1 MQIAIPRLPAVRLP
15 KLEREHW
22 IASSILSL
30 VAGLYLF
37 AGLSVSGVG
46 VEEGRAIAGVPSN
59 LPGVLRTNAPPA
71 PEPLQ
76 FREVAPQTAVAI
88 NAAVPISDSPNPAAS
103 AFTMASASATDRA
116 RALQCLT
123 AAIYYEAARETVEG
137 QRAVAQVVL
146 NRVRHPVYP
155 NTVCGVVYQG
165 SERATGC
172 QFTFTCDGSLA
183 RAPMASYWERAR
195 QVAALALSGSV
206 YAPVGW
212 ATHYHTNYVVPYWSS
227 SLVKAATIGTHIF
240 YRWTGG
246 WGRAPAF
253 KDRHAGFEPDYAT
266 LRQRA
271 LAAEIA
277 TDAAAAALAQAAAV
291 NPDIAIDAA
300 TKDKLA
306 AAAAA
311 AAAKSGTGSASIDS
325 FQRAVIRRY
334 EPMQGAAV
342 TAALE
347 SQAKK
352 SAPDDK
358 SVASHRWAMSGR
370 TSASPGQSA
379 AALAATD
386 TAPVKKANDK
396 PAAPACLEGV
406 KKAGADGA
414 VSC

>member
-1 MQIAIPRLPAVRLP
+1 M
-15 KLEREHW
+15 
-22 IASSILSL
+22 LSL

-46 VEEGRAIAGVPSN
+46 VEEGRAIAGVPAN

-76 FREVAPQTAVAI
+76 FRQVAPQDAAAI
-88 NAAVPISDSPNPAAS
+88 NAAVPVSDSPNPAAS
-103 AFTMASASATDRA
+103 AFSLASASPSDRA

-123 AAIYYEAARETVEG
+123 AAIYYEAARETVDG

-227 SLVKAATIGTHIF
+227 SLDKAATIGTHIF

-271 LAAEIA
+271 LAAEVA
-277 TDAAAAALAQAAAV
+277 TDAAAAAAAAAVAQAAAA

-311 AAAKSGTGSASIDS
+311 AAAKTGSSASIDS

-358 SVASHRWAMSGR
+358 AVASHRWAMSGR
-370 TSASPGQSA
+370 TAAAPAQSA
-379 AALAATD
+379 ATLFATD
-386 TAPVKKANDK
+386 TAPAKKAEEK

-406 KKAGADGA
+406 KKAGAAGT

>member
-1 MQIAIPRLPAVRLP
+1 M
-15 KLEREHW
+15 
-22 IASSILSL
+22 LSL

-46 VEEGRAIAGVPSN
+46 VEEGRAIAGVPAN
-59 LPGVLRTNAPPA
+59 LPGVLRTNALPA

-76 FREVAPQTAVAI
+76 FRQVAPQTAAAI
-88 NAAVPISDSPNPAAS
+88 NAAVPISNSPNPAAS
-103 AFTMASASATDRA
+103 AFTMPSASPTDRA

-155 NTVCGVVYQG
+155 DTVCGVVYQG

-227 SLVKAATIGTHIF
+227 SLDKAATIGTHIF

-271 LAAEIA
+271 LAAEVA
-277 TDAAAAALAQAAAV
+277 TDAAAAAAAAAVAQAAAA

-311 AAAKSGTGSASIDS
+311 AAAKTGTGSASIDS

-370 TSASPGQSA
+370 SAATPGQSA
-379 AALAATD
+379 ATLSATD
-386 TAPVKKANDK
+386 APPAKKDDDK

-406 KKAGADGA
+406 KKAGAAGTGA